1 MSVAVP
7 NSRARIPAETL
18 LIDDD
23 CRREIRENVEVR
35 LTVAR
40 QKILHERRER
50 LIEQTLG
57 FRGDR
62 VEHQRALPAPE
73 TPVNTVICR
82 RGMSSEMFLRLFSR
96 APRTSMLPNGEPI
109 K

>member
-1 MSVAVP
+1 M
-7 NSRARIPAETL
+7 L
-18 LIDDD
+18 LVDDD
-23 CRREIRENVEVR
+23 CRREIRENVDVR

-62 VEHQRALPAPE
+62 VEHQRALPAARDAGE
-73 TPVNTVICR
+73 HGDLSTGNVERDVLEIVLACAAHFDVAER
-82 RGMSSEMFLRLFSR
+82 R
-96 APRTSMLPNGEPI
+96 AH
-109 K
+109 

>member
-1 MSVAVP
+1 M
-7 NSRARIPAETL
+7 L
-18 LIDDD
+18 LVDDD
-23 CRREIRENVEVR
+23 CRREIRENVDVR

-62 VEHQRALPAPE
+62 VEHQRALPAA
-73 TPVNTVICR
+73 R
-82 RGMSSEMFLRLFSR
+82 D
-96 APRTSMLPNGEPI
+96 AGER
-109 K
+109 

>member
-1 MSVAVP
+1 M
-7 NSRARIPAETL
+7 

-23 CRREIRENVEVR
+23 CRREIRENLDVR

-62 VEHQRALPAPE
+62 VEHQR
-73 TPVNTVICR
+73 R
-82 RGMSSEMFLRLFSR
+82 F
-96 APRTSMLPNGEPI
+96 PRTRDAGEHGDLSTGNVERDVLEI
-109 K
+109 VLAGAANLDVFLGHEVSWGCFSILS

>member
-1 MSVAVP
+1 MVGRRSQC
-7 NSRARIPAETL
+7 RARIPADAL

-23 CRREIRENVEVR
+23 CRREICENADVR

-40 QKILHERRER
+40 QNILHERRER

-62 VEHQRALPAPE
+62 VEHQR
-73 TPVNTVICR
+73 R
-82 RGMSSEMFLRLFSR
+82 F
-96 APRTSMLPNGEPI
+96 PRT
-109 K
+109 

>member
-1 MSVAVP
+1 
-7 NSRARIPAETL
+7 L

-23 CRREIRENVEVR
+23 GRREIREDVDVR

-62 VEHQRALPAPE
+62 VEHQRRFP
-73 TPVNTVICR
+73 
-82 RGMSSEMFLRLFSR
+82 R
-96 APRTSMLPNGEPI
+96 A
-109 K
+109 